1 MADAKTT
8 RNPYP
13 LGAHPEAGGIRF
25 SFVSKE
31 ADCGI
36 LLYDLNGG
44 KKIQRIPFLPED
56 RVGNIYC
63 RLVEGIS
70 PEAVSYQFYEGGRT
84 VADEYGRAFT
94 GRAAFGRSQKT
105 SEWKACILKENF
117 DWEDDRCP
125 RIPYADA
132 YFYCMH
138 VRGFTKHSSSGVVHR
153 GTFAGI
159 MEKIPY
165 LKEIGV
171 TTLELQPAYEFQEAP
186 LGEEVRE
193 TALFGAPEDKMDSK
207 RINYWGYR
215 KGFYYAP
222 EPAYAA

>member
-1 MADAKTT
+1 MWVQNAGNLMVSEMEETPMADAKTT

-94 GRAAFGRSQKT
+94 G
-105 SEWKACILKENF
+105 
-117 DWEDDRCP
+117 
-125 RIPYADA
+125 
-132 YFYCMH
+132 
-138 VRGFTKHSSSGVVHR
+138 V
-153 GTFAGI
+153 
-159 MEKIPY
+159 
-165 LKEIGV
+165 
-171 TTLELQPAYEFQEAP
+171 
-186 LGEEVRE
+186 
-193 TALFGAPEDKMDSK
+193 
-207 RINYWGYR
+207 
-215 KGFYYAP
+215 
-222 EPAYAA
+222 